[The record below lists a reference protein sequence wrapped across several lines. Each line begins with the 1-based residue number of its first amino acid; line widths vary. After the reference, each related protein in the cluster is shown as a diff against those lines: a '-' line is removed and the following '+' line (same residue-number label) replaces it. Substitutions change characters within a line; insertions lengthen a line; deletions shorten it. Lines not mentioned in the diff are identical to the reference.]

1 MSKMGTYCK
10 AYPIDRFRQFPGWS
24 EDSQNL
30 RKQEVDGKPG
40 DTPRE
45 LTEQDHFF
53 LQEDFTVTDGIF
65 IDENI
70 IFGQE
75 KVSPEWKEY
84 CEQTL
89 QFAVPV
95 YEPII
100 PATEPI
106 PAEAAA
112 SDDAVAET
120 ITTSDAGNAEV
131 AQAVAE

>member
-10 AYPIDRFRQFPGWS
+10 AYPIDRFRRFAGWS

-30 RKQEVDGKPG
+30 RKQEVNGKPG
-40 DTPRE
+40 HSPRE

-70 IFGQE
+70 IFGE
-75 KVSPEWKEY
+75 DKISPEWVEY

-89 QFAVPV
+89 QFAVPI

-100 PATEPI
+100 PATEAIDAEPVATDDLI
-106 PAEAAA
+106 AETMTTAEAGTAKAA
-112 SDDAVAET
+112 QS
-120 ITTSDAGNAEV
+120 AGD
-131 AQAVAE
+131 